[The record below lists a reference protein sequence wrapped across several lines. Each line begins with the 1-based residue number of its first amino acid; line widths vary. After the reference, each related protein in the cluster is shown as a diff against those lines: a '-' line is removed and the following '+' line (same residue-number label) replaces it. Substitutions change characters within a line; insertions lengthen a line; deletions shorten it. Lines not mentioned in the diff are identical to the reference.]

1 MSYEKMK
8 IGKFYGQKIYQIL
21 ISQGYCMKEAQKL
34 CDNGRIIDNFG
45 SVLKK
50 NSVAN
55 GDIFLIDYRCKPKGL
70 KPIFEC
76 KEFGVFDKPS
86 GVLTHP
92 NGRHCSY
99 SLCDEI

>member
-70 KPIFEC
+70 RPIFEC
-76 KEFGVFDKPS
+76 MEFGVFDKPR
-86 GVLTHP
+86 GGLNNQTCRDG
-92 NGRHCSY
+92 NF
-99 SLCDEI
+99 SLME